1 MRPKRHLLAL
11 IGLCL
16 VNFFTCP
23 VKALT
28 SSYNSSS
35 QKLVIE
41 GVTLNQDFSIS
52 NSDLE
57 EIINDVANNLNSESK
72 SFRVRFAFSS
82 SVEAQIQEQIKAS
95 KDTNGTS
102 PSLEISKNSD
112 LRSYRTRVKLARV
125 KKNEKS
131 FGSLVFINPRS
142 TVEFT
147 TNTEYNFNLHDFS
160 EVKSNED
167 IIFEFEISTAETFSG
182 DINFKVTLNS
192 VPTNASSNGSSVD
205 NSDGGSS
212 TALSQNFT
220 TSLGNYSTN
229 IRTSFNNINKD
240 FICSPAEQADQVN
253 ICDTNT
259 LRDFQ
264 TTLLN
269 TNVALRN
276 IKTDTNSLAQ
286 TIKTARQ
293 SKLITKKEAK
303 KLIKNLKRNNIKINK
318 ARKNIIR
325 LDQKI
330 SARLRRDK
338 TFDTNKTNQFFQNEI
353 NQAKVKINNAYLQL
367 RTNVIN
373 PLFIQNLISEE
384 VRMQYDVSISEL

>member
-1 MRPKRHLLAL
+1 
-11 IGLCL
+11 
-16 VNFFTCP
+16 
-23 VKALT
+23 
-28 SSYNSSS
+28 
-35 QKLVIE
+35 
-41 GVTLNQDFSIS
+41 
-52 NSDLE
+52 LE

-240 FICSPAEQADQVN
+240 
-253 ICDTNT
+253 
-259 LRDFQ
+259 
-264 TTLLN
+264 
-269 TNVALRN
+269 
-276 IKTDTNSLAQ
+276 
-286 TIKTARQ
+286 
-293 SKLITKKEAK
+293 
-303 KLIKNLKRNNIKINK
+303 
-318 ARKNIIR
+318 
-325 LDQKI
+325 
-330 SARLRRDK
+330 
-338 TFDTNKTNQFFQNEI
+338 
-353 NQAKVKINNAYLQL
+353 
-367 RTNVIN
+367 
-373 PLFIQNLISEE
+373 
-384 VRMQYDVSISEL
+384 

>member
-1 MRPKRHLLAL
+1 
-11 IGLCL
+11 
-16 VNFFTCP
+16 
-23 VKALT
+23 
-28 SSYNSSS
+28 
-35 QKLVIE
+35 
-41 GVTLNQDFSIS
+41 
-52 NSDLE
+52 
-57 EIINDVANNLNSESK
+57 
-72 SFRVRFAFSS
+72 
-82 SVEAQIQEQIKAS
+82 
-95 KDTNGTS
+95 
-102 PSLEISKNSD
+102 
-112 LRSYRTRVKLARV
+112 
-125 KKNEKS
+125 
-131 FGSLVFINPRS
+131 
-142 TVEFT
+142 
-147 TNTEYNFNLHDFS
+147 
-160 EVKSNED
+160 
-167 IIFEFEISTAETFSG
+167 
-182 DINFKVTLNS
+182 
-192 VPTNASSNGSSVD
+192 
-205 NSDGGSS
+205 
-212 TALSQNFT
+212 
-220 TSLGNYSTN
+220 
-229 IRTSFNNINKD
+229 
-240 FICSPAEQADQVN
+240 
-253 ICDTNT
+253 
-259 LRDFQ
+259 
-264 TTLLN
+264 N